1 MRSLS
6 FLRLTAFTLV
16 LMAVGAVVLT
26 GEVMGESAVVPAN
39 ETVPVKEDDANES
52 DSFLG
57 VQIVIAVVLA
67 SLLYVRRD
75 TGYENPF
82 NKVLKIFL
90 YGTSILL
97 LLSSIIILIL
107 AGIFMDAFDV
117 EGRNPGWMWL
127 LFAILFALTGSFLGH
142 ESYSYPSSRLGQSS
156 TSSSIPSSKPI
167 FANRPAAPRFKA
179 ENETTTI
186 ECPGCSA
193 QMQVPKLGTMQTV
206 TCKSCGLSGEI
217 EI

>member
-1 MRSLS
+1 MRGLI
-6 FLRLTAFTLV
+6 FLLLGVFALV
-16 LMAVGAVVLT
+16 LIAT
-26 GEVMGESAVVPAN
+26 GEVRADELTN
-39 ETVPVKEDDANES
+39 ETKSFEADDDDES

-57 VQIVIAVVLA
+57 IQIAIAAVLA
-67 SLLYVRRD
+67 SLLFVRRD
-75 TGYENPF
+75 TGYENPL

-90 YGTSILL
+90 YGISILM

-107 AGIFMDAFDV
+107 AGIIMDMFDI

-142 ESYSYPSSRLGQSS
+142 EFNSYSYSSSSRLGQSS
-156 TSSSIPSSKPI
+156 TSSSIPTSRPI
-167 FANRPAAPRFKA
+167 FASRPAAPMFKP
-179 ENETTTI
+179 ENETTAI
-186 ECPGCSA
+186 ECPECGA
-193 QMQVPKLGTMQTV
+193 QMQVPKLGALQTV